1 MFSSL
6 WLRHTSNKWDGI
18 PNKTSRILWVV
29 PLSDPKGDYH
39 LMAKGRL
46 SIGQLSWQY
55 LRWSSV
61 SLSQWSSGSVCSAI
75 LSLRFDYDN
84 RRLFVLQWDSEGES
98 KRTQFVQQHVSRLQ
112 EGSYVNSVYDASVLT
127 TTCILSSC
135 DEKRVEVAWKSCFLE
150 NLQCISAW
158 KSQNHFSIVALVFL
172 YPSCYPWRNC
182 YFGRKWCAVEIWFRV
197 DWQSVNDAII
207 FSLAA

>member
-29 PLSDPKGDYH
+29 PLSDPEGDYH
-39 LMAKGRL
+39 LVAKGRL

-84 RRLFVLQWDSEGES
+84 RRLFVLQRDSEGES
-98 KRTQFVQQHVSRLQ
+98 KRTQFVQQHVSRLE

-135 DEKRVEVAWKSCFLE
+135 DEKRVEVAWNNAF
-150 NLQCISAW
+150 W
-158 KSQNHFSIVALVFL
+158 K
-172 YPSCYPWRNC
+172 
-182 YFGRKWCAVEIWFRV
+182 
-197 DWQSVNDAII
+197 I
-207 FSLAA
+207 FSAHRHENVKPFQYCCSCLPVSILLPMKKLLFWKKMMCSGNLIPCRLAEC

>member
-1 MFSSL
+1 VFSSL

-39 LMAKGRL
+39 LVAKGRL

-84 RRLFVLQWDSEGES
+84 RRLFVLQRDSEGES
-98 KRTQFVQQHVSRLQ
+98 KRTQFVQQHVSRLE

-135 DEKRVEVAWKSCFLE
+135 DEKRVEVAWNNAFWKFFSAHRHENVKPFQYCCSCLPVSILLPMKKLLF
-150 NLQCISAW
+150 W
-158 KSQNHFSIVALVFL
+158 KKMMCSGNFI
-172 YPSCYPWRNC
+172 PCR
-182 YFGRKWCAVEIWFRV
+182 
-197 DWQSVNDAII
+197 
-207 FSLAA
+207 LAEC